1 MGSLLFTIYMQRWS
15 ENFTLIKCSDIGME
29 RQIYYLELSCLAYLH
44 KGKGWRGS
52 LNKIG
57 RCRGSSEHTLDSVAV
72 LCSTAVSLLVLGSL
86 YSIDLFLRT
95 NVGQLEENLNLT
107 EEV

>member
-1 MGSLLFTIYMQRWS
+1 MDSLLFTIYMQRWS
-15 ENFTLIKCSDIGME
+15 ENFTLIKFSGIGME
-29 RQIYYLELSCLAYLH
+29 RQIYYLELSALH